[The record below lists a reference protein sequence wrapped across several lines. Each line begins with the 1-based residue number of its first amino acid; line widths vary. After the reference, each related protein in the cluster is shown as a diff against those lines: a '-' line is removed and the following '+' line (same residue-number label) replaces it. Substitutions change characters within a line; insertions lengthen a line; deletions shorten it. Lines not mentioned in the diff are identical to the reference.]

1 MQQRVNAIDQDI
13 SRSVKTDPSMHELG
27 LFCLVKIARLV
38 TLLFLRLSYEIVG
51 GIGVRLQLLRQFDI
65 SFLEAHLWYR
75 GPVVIE
81 TLLKHKH

>member
-38 TLLFLRLSYEIVG
+38 TLLFLGLSVEIVG
-51 GIGVRLQLLRQFDI
+51 GVGVRLQLLRQFDI
-65 SFLEAHLWYR
+65 SFLARRSTPLVQRPSSHR
-75 GPVVIE
+75 DFTE
-81 TLLKHKH
+81 T